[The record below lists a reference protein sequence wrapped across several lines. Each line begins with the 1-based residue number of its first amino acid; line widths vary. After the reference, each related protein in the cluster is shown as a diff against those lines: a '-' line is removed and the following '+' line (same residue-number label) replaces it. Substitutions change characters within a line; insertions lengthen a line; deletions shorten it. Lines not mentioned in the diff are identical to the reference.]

1 MRKPFRRRKFGIVI
15 LTFIFCKMEQYYR
28 NSQIIDG
35 ELDDNQVMMHLEK
48 GKYFGL
54 NPVGKRIWDIIQQ
67 PKSFD
72 EIVENLLNEFNVE
85 QSRCTK
91 EVKEFLDKAIENDII
106 EKRQLD

>member
-1 MRKPFRRRKFGIVI
+1 
-15 LTFIFCKMEQYYR
+15 MEQYYR

-54 NPVGKRIWDIIQQ
+54 NPVGKRIWDMIQQ

-72 EIVENLLNEFNVE
+72 EIIDTLLHEFEVEEEVCV
-85 QSRCTK
+85 R
-91 EVKEFLDKAIENDII
+91 EVKAFLDNAVKCEII
-106 EKRQLD
+106 EKQKLD

>member
-1 MRKPFRRRKFGIVI
+1 
-15 LTFIFCKMEQYYR
+15 MEKYCR

-35 ELDDNQVMMHLEK
+35 ELEDSQVMMHLEK

-54 NPVGKRIWDIIQQ
+54 NPVGKRIWDLIQQ
-67 PKSFD
+67 PKGFD

-85 QSRCTK
+85 KERCEV
-91 EVKEFLDKAIENDII
+91 EVKSFLDNAIQNEVI